1 MKTWR
6 PLKKKWPPLL
16 HFQKAVCYSA
26 LTSPNP
32 PMPPRFGTTVPWRWS
47 PSMTPLL
54 LPPLPCTMTG
64 GKTMSNAPTTGRA
77 VQGMVWEGTLAMP
90 RRTSQVALFTTW
102 TTLMPPKQDWSE
114 AWELPPMEGVML
126 PTDDLEEGA
135 LGLVSGADASSL
147 LLSSLQFNSMFRLWL
162 VIDCWTSSV
171 TSLPYALDLDFITL
185 QIAVVLNHSVFSV
198 P

>member
-1 MKTWR
+1 
-6 PLKKKWPPLL
+6 
-16 HFQKAVCYSA
+16 
-26 LTSPNP
+26 
-32 PMPPRFGTTVPWRWS
+32 MPPRFGTTVPWRWS

-114 AWELPPMEGVML
+114 AWELPPTEGVML

-135 LGLVSGADASSL
+135 LGLVSGADTGSL
-147 LLSSLQFNSMFRLWL
+147 LLSALQFDSQFVLWL
-162 VIDCWTSSV
+162 TIDCWTSLV
-171 TSLPYALDLDFITL
+171 MSLPYALDPDFVTL
-185 QIAVVLNHSVFSV
+185 QIAVVSDHSTYHV